1 MSAPTYTKH
10 RSGTP
15 RKLYY
20 SISEVSGITGLK
32 AHILRFWESEFPML
46 RPRKNRAGN
55 RAYTERDIRIVQ
67 AIKHL
72 LYDEKYTIDGAKVR
86 LKTDHQIYEVQMALP
101 LKAEK
106 KGPGLA
112 DIRADLV
119 KLLEKIDSL

>member
-1 MSAPTYTKH
+1 MGEE
-10 RSGTP
+10 R

-20 SISEVSGITGLK
+20 SISDVSGLTGLK

-72 LYDEKYTIDGAKVR
+72 LYDEKYTIDGAKNR
-86 LKTDHQIYEVQMALP
+86 LKTDHQLYDTQLALP
-101 LKAEK
+101 LTPEK
-106 KGPGLA
+106 KAPDLA
-112 DIRADLV
+112 EIRADLE
-119 KLLEKIDSL
+119 KLLEKIESL

>member
-1 MSAPTYTKH
+1 MAEE
-10 RSGTP
+10 R

-20 SISEVSGITGLK
+20 SISEVSGMTGLK

-55 RAYTERDIRIVQ
+55 RAYTERDIRIVR

-86 LKTDHQIYEVQMALP
+86 MKTDHELYETQLALP
-101 LKAEK
+101 LHVEK
-106 KGPGLA
+106 KKSGLA
-112 DIRADLV
+112 GIRADLM
-119 KLLEKIDSL
+119 KLLKKVDSL